1 MKTPIKYTA
10 NYTTKQ
16 LVLPLDLE
24 IIIEKDSEVHTY
36 LELTKGIKLEK
47 YFGRESNLGRIPKN
61 RVKILNAILFGY
73 MIGYRSTRRLEE
85 ACINDIRFMYLIE
98 GMAAP
103 SHTLINNVMN
113 EVKDKLD
120 SLFLEINQEIMK
132 REDIETDKLYID
144 GTKIEADANKYT
156 FKWKKSIL
164 KFRDKLYIKIT
175 KSIPELN
182 EIMKQHG
189 YKKIETKEKY
199 KPKEIKRLAD
209 RLVGLI
215 NHLGIKLVYGKGK
228 RKHPIQ
234 RIYDDLARYSNKLQ
248 EYEKDLLIIGLKRN
262 SYSKTDHDATF
273 MHMKEDHMRNA
284 QLKPGYNVQIG
295 VSNEYIMVIDA
306 YQNGAD
312 HKTFKPI
319 LEKYNIMYNNYP
331 TYPVADAGYGSY
343 DNYSYCIEKGM
354 ELYQKY
360 GMWSKE
366 REPKF
371 KKKIYKQE
379 NFRQDKQGNYIC
391 PSNKKFIKQYDYES
405 KYIEYP
411 HTKTNYECFYC
422 DKCRKKKYCTTAK
435 GNRTI
440 SVLNGYKEMKEKVK
454 ENLDSKLGI
463 ELRIQRSI
471 QVEGAFGI
479 IKEDMKFRRF
489 TRTMFSGIKL
499 ELNLIAIG
507 YNLKKFYNKQ
517 FRTIN

>member
-1 MKTPIKYTA
+1 MKTPIKYTVD
-10 NYTTKQ
+10 YTTKQ

-228 RKHPIQ
+228 
-234 RIYDDLARYSNKLQ
+234 
-248 EYEKDLLIIGLKRN
+248 
-262 SYSKTDHDATF
+262 
-273 MHMKEDHMRNA
+273 
-284 QLKPGYNVQIG
+284 
-295 VSNEYIMVIDA
+295 
-306 YQNGAD
+306 
-312 HKTFKPI
+312 
-319 LEKYNIMYNNYP
+319 
-331 TYPVADAGYGSY
+331 
-343 DNYSYCIEKGM
+343 
-354 ELYQKY
+354 
-360 GMWSKE
+360 
-366 REPKF
+366 
-371 KKKIYKQE
+371 
-379 NFRQDKQGNYIC
+379 
-391 PSNKKFIKQYDYES
+391 
-405 KYIEYP
+405 
-411 HTKTNYECFYC
+411 
-422 DKCRKKKYCTTAK
+422 
-435 GNRTI
+435 
-440 SVLNGYKEMKEKVK
+440 
-454 ENLDSKLGI
+454 
-463 ELRIQRSI
+463 
-471 QVEGAFGI
+471 
-479 IKEDMKFRRF
+479 
-489 TRTMFSGIKL
+489 
-499 ELNLIAIG
+499 
-507 YNLKKFYNKQ
+507 
-517 FRTIN
+517 

>member
-1 MKTPIKYTA
+1 MQTPLKYTV
-10 NYTTKQ
+10 NYTTNQ
-16 LVLPLDLE
+16 LVLPLDLG
-24 IIIEKDSEVHTY
+24 IILEKDSEVYTY
-36 LELTKGIKLEK
+36 LELMKGIKLEK
-47 YFGRESNLGRIPKN
+47 YFGRESNIGRIPKN
-61 RVKILNAILFGY
+61 RVKIMNAILFGY

-85 ACINDIRFMYLIE
+85 ACKNDIRFMYLID
-98 GMAAP
+98 GMNSP

-113 EVKDKLD
+113 EIKDKLD
-120 SLFLEINQEIMK
+120 SLLLEINQEIMK

-175 KSIPELN
+175 KALPELN
-182 EIMKQHG
+182 ELFKGNG
-189 YKKIETKEKY
+189 YKEIIEKDKY
-199 KPKEIKRLAD
+199 KSKEIKKIVN

-215 NHLGIKLVYGKGK
+215 DCLGIKCVYGKGQ
-228 RKHPIQ
+228 RKGPIQ
-234 RIYDDLARYSNKLQ
+234 RLYEDFEGYYNKLQ
-248 EYEKDLLIIGLKRN
+248 EYAKDLEIIGPNRN
-262 SYSKTDHDATF
+262 SYAKTDHDATF

-331 TYPVADAGYGSY
+331 KYPVADAGYGSY
-343 DNYSYCIEKGM
+343 DNYSYCLEKDMG
-354 ELYQKY
+354 LYQKY
-360 GMWSKE
+360 GLWAKE
-366 REPKF
+366 RDPQF
-371 KKKIYKQE
+371 KKQIYKKE
-379 NFRQDKQGNYIC
+379 NFKQDRVGNYIC
-391 PSNKKFIKQYDYES
+391 PNNKKFVKVREYQSKKITYD
-405 KYIEYP
+405 
-411 HTKTNYECFYC
+411 HTINEFECFYC
-422 DKCRKKKYCTTAK
+422 AKCRQKKKCTKAK
-435 GNRTI
+435 ENRTI
-440 SVLNGYKEMKEKVK
+440 TEIVGYLEMKNKVI
-454 ENLDSKLGI
+454 ENLDSELGI
-463 ELRIQRSI
+463 ELRVQRSI

-489 TRTMFSGIKL
+489 TRITFSGIKL

-507 YNLKKFYNKQ
+507 YNLKKFHNKK